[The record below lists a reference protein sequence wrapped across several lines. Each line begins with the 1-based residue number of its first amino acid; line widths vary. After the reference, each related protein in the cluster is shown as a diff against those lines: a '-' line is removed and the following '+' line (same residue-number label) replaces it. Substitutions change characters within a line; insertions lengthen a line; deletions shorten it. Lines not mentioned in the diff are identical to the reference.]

1 MNRIDH
7 RQRPVILGT
16 GILPIGQHWEISLR
30 QLGGRAV
37 RMALQDAGN
46 PKPDA
51 IYIGNGLGTIL
62 SHQANLG
69 ALIPEFAGYPGI
81 ESCTFEAAGASGA
94 AAFQAACFAVE
105 SGYVD
110 VAVALGVEK
119 ITECEDR
126 TAEAAMNLAL
136 NYEFESS
143 QGLTVKTEAA
153 LIAQRYLYEWHLKR
167 EIFQNVALNSYQN
180 ARGNLNAFAR
190 NIDEKAYQKQ
200 PMISGPLG
208 LYDIAAQNDGAAAVV
223 LTREELVPA
232 EEQDRL
238 IIVSGSGN
246 AIASLALHD
255 RHDFLHWSA
264 AGQSAATALRQAD
277 LYLSDIDIFEIW
289 DGTVMDVILSLESI
303 GICQEGKGWQIDSL
317 PLNVTGGCL
326 GRGNPLGASGMYQIA
341 EIARFL
347 QTQKSKDRIHRNALI
362 QAIGGYG
369 ATAITHILRS

>member
-1 MNRIDH
+1 
-7 RQRPVILGT
+7 
-16 GILPIGQHWEISLR
+16 
-30 QLGGRAV
+30 
-37 RMALQDAGN
+37 
-46 PKPDA
+46 
-51 IYIGNGLGTIL
+51 
-62 SHQANLG
+62 
-69 ALIPEFAGYPGI
+69 
-81 ESCTFEAAGASGA
+81 
-94 AAFQAACFAVE
+94 
-105 SGYVD
+105 VD

-341 EIARFL
+341 EVARFL
-347 QTQKSKDRIHRNALI
+347 QEQKSENGIHRNALI

-369 ATAITHILRS
+369 ATAVTHILRS

>member
-7 RQRPVILGT
+7 RQQPVILGT

-126 TAEAAMNLAL
+126 AAEAAMNLAL

-143 QGLTVKTEAA
+143 QGSTVKTEAA
-153 LIAQRYLYEWHLKR
+153 LIAQRYLYEWHLNR
-167 EIFQNVALNSYQN
+167 EIFQKVALNSYQN
-180 ARGNLNAFAR
+180 ARENPNAFAR
-190 NIDEKAYQKQ
+190 NIDEKTYQKQ
-200 PMISGPLG
+200 PLISAPLG
-208 LYDIAAQNDGAAAVV
+208 LYDIAVQNDGAAAIV

-232 EEQDRL
+232 EERDRL
-238 IIVSGSGN
+238 ITVSGSGN
-246 AIASLALHD
+246 AVASLALHD
-255 RHDFLHWSA
+255 RHDLLYWSA
-264 AGQSAATALRQAD
+264 VAQSAAAALRQAD
-277 LYLSDIDIFEIW
+277 LKLSDIDTFEIW

>member
-7 RQRPVILGT
+7 RQQPVILGT

-126 TAEAAMNLAL
+126 AAEAAMNLAL

-143 QGLTVKTEAA
+143 QGSTVKTEAA
-153 LIAQRYLYEWHLKR
+153 LIAQRYLYEWHLNR
-167 EIFQNVALNSYQN
+167 EIFQKVALNSYQN
-180 ARGNLNAFAR
+180 ARENPNAFAR
-190 NIDEKAYQKQ
+190 NIDEKTYQKQ
-200 PMISGPLG
+200 PLISAPLG
-208 LYDIAAQNDGAAAVV
+208 LYDIAAQNDGAAAIV

-232 EEQDRL
+232 EERDRL
-238 IIVSGSGN
+238 IRVSGSGN
-246 AIASLALHD
+246 AVASLALHD
-255 RHDFLHWSA
+255 RHDLLYWSA
-264 AGQSAATALRQAD
+264 VAQSAAAALRQAD
-277 LYLSDIDIFEIW
+277 LKLSDIDTFEIW

-317 PLNVTGGCL
+317 PLNITGGCL